1 MALLTT
7 GATDIARAYN
17 IYDIAG
23 NLYEF
28 TEEIQDAN
36 TSNIIY
42 RGGCFGGSPTHGA
55 CSKRW
60 NEYQLKTD
68 SRFGFRVM
76 LYIM

>member
-1 MALLTT
+1 MKLLST

-28 TEEIQDAN
+28 TEEVQDTS

-42 RGGCFGGSPTHGA
+42 RGGCFGGDPTAGA

-60 NEYQLKTD
+60 EVYKLKTKNNV
-68 SRFGFRVM
+68 GFRVM